1 MTRVGFIG
9 LGIMGAPMADN
20 LVRAGFDVTAFSRTD
35 RSREAARS
43 RGIRVVDS
51 AEEAVAGA
59 EAVITMLPDSPDVE
73 TVVALVAPHLAEE
86 SLFIDSSTIDPGV
99 SRHVARK
106 LEARGIAALDAP
118 VSGGQAGAEEG
129 VLSIMVGGSE
139 EAFSRGLPLF
149 EAVGRTIVHVGG
161 AGAGQVVKAA
171 NQLMVAAHLQALG
184 EALVFLA
191 AHDVPLNGALDVLGG
206 GLAGS
211 TVLERKRAAMLA
223 GDFAPG
229 FRLTLHDKDLGI
241 AARSAREAGVALP
254 LGALASDFV
263 RALVARG
270 DGDLDHS
277 ALYKLV
283 AELNGRTPGSRK
295 DDSR

>member
-1 MTRVGFIG
+1 MSAVGFIG
-9 LGIMGAPMADN
+9 LGIMGAPMAGN
-20 LVRAGFDVTAFSRTD
+20 LVKAGFDVTAFSRTE
-35 RSREAARS
+35 RSREAARG

-51 AEEAVAGA
+51 ADEAVAGA
-59 EAVITMLPDSPDVE
+59 QTVITMLPDSPDVE
-73 TVVALVAPHLAEE
+73 AVVAMIAPRLTEG

-99 SRHVARK
+99 SRSVART
-106 LEARGIAALDAP
+106 LEERGVASLDAP

-129 VLSIMVGGSE
+129 VLSIMVGGAE
-139 EAFSRGLPLF
+139 EAFSRGLPLLR
-149 EAVGRTIVHVGG
+149 AVGRTIVHVGG

-191 AHDVPLNGALDVLGG
+191 AHDVPLHAALDVLGG

-211 TVLERKRAAMLA
+211 TVLQRKRDSMLA
-223 GDFAPG
+223 ADFAPG

-254 LGALASDFV
+254 LATLASDFV

-283 AELNGRTPGSRK
+283 AELNGRTPGIRK